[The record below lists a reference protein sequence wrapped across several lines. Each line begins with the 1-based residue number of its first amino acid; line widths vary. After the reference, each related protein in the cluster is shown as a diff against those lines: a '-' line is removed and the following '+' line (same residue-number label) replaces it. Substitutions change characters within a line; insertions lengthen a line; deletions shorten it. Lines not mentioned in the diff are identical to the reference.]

1 MRIPLQSPTRKF
13 LLLGLSLLAAF
24 AYIGFA
30 AAEYLAAHFS
40 EKPDLLSLQRAVKL
54 SPGNAEYDYRI
65 GRYYSLVALS
75 PSTAAQSY
83 RAAVALDPHRARYW
97 LGLATAYQI
106 LGKTE
111 QQMNALEHAIQSD
124 PKTPDVAWQAANLY
138 LVQGETAK
146 AMNEFRVVLEN
157 DSSLAFPALQL
168 CWRVNPNVDSLLR
181 DVIPPAANVYSTFL
195 DFLISRNQPAAAASV
210 WSRIVELHQA
220 VESRYVFDYI
230 RYLIAERDVAQA
242 RRVWQQAAAICEIS
256 NYQPSPVNLVVNGD
270 FSLPLLNAGF
280 DWLHEKP
287 PGISFALDPTESH
300 LGARS
305 LLISFAGATIEDVG
319 IQQLVPVE
327 PNTRYDFSAWF
338 KAPHIEG
345 AGGAKFSVRD
355 FYSGTSF
362 FLSDDLKNAEVWKP
376 ASGTFTTGPDTK
388 LLVIDLRRIPAG
400 SPIRGNLWIGSVHLA
415 ASSRETRQ

>member
-1 MRIPLQSPTRKF
+1 
-13 LLLGLSLLAAF
+13 
-24 AYIGFA
+24 
-30 AAEYLAAHFS
+30 
-40 EKPDLLSLQRAVKL
+40 
-54 SPGNAEYDYRI
+54 
-65 GRYYSLVALS
+65 
-75 PSTAAQSY
+75 
-83 RAAVALDPHRARYW
+83 
-97 LGLATAYQI
+97 
-106 LGKTE
+106 
-111 QQMNALEHAIQSD
+111 
-124 PKTPDVAWQAANLY
+124 
-138 LVQGETAK
+138 
-146 AMNEFRVVLEN
+146 
-157 DSSLAFPALQL
+157 
-168 CWRVNPNVDSLLR
+168 
-181 DVIPPAANVYSTFL
+181 VIPPAANVYSTFL

-338 KAPHIEG
+338 KAPHMEG